1 MQETG
6 WDLETIESQPFF
18 VLSEIL
24 NDKRELHNPNNDV
37 GPLSLTDFIQSGG
50 ISSIYEKGGK

>member
-1 MQETG
+1 M
-6 WDLETIESQPFF
+6 ETIESQPFF